1 MKTIPAGLNSQEE
14 AAKESGSLKED
25 QQKLLSLKNKET
37 SKESEWLQN
46 PVKQC
51 QTE

>member
-1 MKTIPAGLNSQEE
+1 MKTVPAGLNSQEE

-25 QQKLLSLKNKET
+25 QQKLSLKNKET
-37 SKESEWLQN
+37 SEESEWLQN
-46 PVKQC
+46 PVKRY